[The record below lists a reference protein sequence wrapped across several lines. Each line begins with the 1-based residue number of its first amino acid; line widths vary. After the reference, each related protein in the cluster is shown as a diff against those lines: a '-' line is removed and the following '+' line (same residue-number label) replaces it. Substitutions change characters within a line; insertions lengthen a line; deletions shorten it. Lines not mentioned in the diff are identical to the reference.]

1 MSGKVNAPGK
11 SPKIHFAT
19 GTPRREYGSVTYG
32 PTQLVTDL
40 VADWRARAACAGY
53 PNTLFFPSSDGPDEP
68 SLERAKAICSVCAV
82 AEDCLEYALETN
94 QRAGIWGGT
103 SEQERK
109 SLRRK
114 WLAERRRSV

>member
-1 MSGKVNAPGK
+1 M
-11 SPKIHFAT
+11 
-19 GTPRREYGSVTYG
+19 TYG
-32 PTQLVTDL
+32 PVNLATEL
-40 VADWRARAACAGY
+40 VADWRARAACSGY
-53 PNTLFFPSSDGPDEP
+53 PNTLFFPTSDGVDDANVD
-68 SLERAKAICSVCAV
+68 RAKAVCAVCPV

-114 WLAERRRSV
+114 WLAERRRSA